1 MKVKRCAECLKYYLD
16 VDWFQSRV
24 NGYCSKKCEEKR
36 AKIMAKLDKRLIG
49 NGMSYLERLGYKE
62 NNLTP

>member
-1 MKVKRCAECLKYYLD
+1 
-16 VDWFQSRV
+16 
-24 NGYCSKKCEEKR
+24 
-36 AKIMAKLDKRLIG
+36 MAKLDKRLIG